1 MTMKYRFLLIALAAV
16 FFASAAISGS
26 SSRVDL
32 VGEVWDSAEGEV
44 VITDVENEEKE
55 IRVVASGLRP
65 NSMYSVWLIDETPML
80 GELGIGSG
88 DLTFETDS
96 EGNGSYTVRLPSR
109 QFKDWDKIEIL
120 HHPNNDTEDVE
131 GAELALLGNL
141 WG

>member
-1 MTMKYRFLLIALAAV
+1 MKYRLLISALAAV
-16 FFASAAISGS
+16 FFASAAVWGS
-26 SSRVDL
+26 SSRIEL
-32 VGEVWDSAEGEV
+32 TGEAWDTATGEA

-55 IRVVASGLRP
+55 ISVEMSGLQP
-65 NSMYSVWLIDETPML
+65 NSVYSMWLIDETPML

-88 DLTFETDS
+88 DLAFETDA

-120 HHPNNDTEDVE
+120 HHPNNDTEDLD

>member
-1 MTMKYRFLLIALAAV
+1 MKYRLLLIAIAAV
-16 FFASAAISGS
+16 FFGTAAVSGS

-32 VGEVWDSAEGEV
+32 IGEVWDSAAGEA
-44 VITDVENEEKE
+44 VITDVENDEKE
-55 IRVVASGLRP
+55 IRVEASGLQP
-65 NSMYSVWLIDETPML
+65 NSVYSIWLIDDTPML

-120 HHPNNDTEDVE
+120 HHPNNDTEDLA
-131 GAELALLGNL
+131 GAELALLGDL